1 MGAEDRGI
9 LVGVDDSARSQGA
22 LEWAAAEA
30 RSRGVPLELV
40 HVLDGRRFPTPF
52 HPLMSVD
59 EYGWQ
64 VLDRITGELRS
75 RYPELVV
82 RPALANGNSSA
93 ELVERSRD
101 HLAVA
106 VGRRGS
112 GGFVRMLIGS
122 TAFRVATDAGVP
134 VVVVP
139 EDWKPGTDRDGPV
152 VVGVDYRDV
161 QPAALRFAFEEA
173 AQRGVRLVAVH
184 GRDVPAIGWDGRP
197 TPLDTN
203 TDKSSEPTL
212 ASAIEAVRA
221 EFPEVEVES
230 LTSDSHPLTALL
242 EEAPRA
248 QLLVVGRHG
257 KRGGGL
263 PFGSVAR
270 AALHYAEIPLVIVPT
285 VTDDL

>member
-1 MGAEDRGI
+1 
-9 LVGVDDSARSQGA
+9 
-22 LEWAAAEA
+22 
-30 RSRGVPLELV
+30 
-40 HVLDGRRFPTPF
+40 
-52 HPLMSVD
+52 MSDD

-64 VLDRITGELRS
+64 VLDRIAGDLRS

-82 RPALANGNSSA
+82 RPALANGHSST
-93 ELVERSRD
+93 ELVARSRD
-101 HLAVA
+101 HLAVV

-139 EDWKPGTDRDGPV
+139 EDWKPGTDADAPV
-152 VVGVDYRDV
+152 VIGVDYRDV

-173 AQRGVRLVAVH
+173 ARRGVRVVAVH
-184 GRDVPAIGWDGRP
+184 GRDVPAIGWEGSP
-197 TPLDTN
+197 I
-203 TDKSSEPTL
+203 TDQEL
-212 ASAIEAVRA
+212 ASAIAPVRA
-221 EFPEVEVES
+221 EFPDVQVDE

-248 QLLVVGRHG
+248 QMLVVGRHG

-270 AALHYAEIPLVIVPT
+270 AALHYAEIPLVVVPT
-285 VTDDL
+285 VTDVR